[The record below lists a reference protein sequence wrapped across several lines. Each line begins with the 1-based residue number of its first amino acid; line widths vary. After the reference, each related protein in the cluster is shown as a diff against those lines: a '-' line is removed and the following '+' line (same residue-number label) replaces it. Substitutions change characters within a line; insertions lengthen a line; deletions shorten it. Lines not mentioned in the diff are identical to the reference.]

1 MNISGLFKMSL
12 SLELNGTLHEV
23 YPTQQITD
31 KFSKRD
37 FILEIPNGNYL
48 QHIKCE
54 ATGKTCGS
62 LDGVR
67 IGSQIQAKCDL
78 RGRIYQKK
86 DGTKGQMNSIVAWD
100 IKAEQAEYNENSI
113 AHLTAPF

>member
-1 MNISGLFKMSL
+1 MSL

-54 ATGKTCGS
+54 STGKTCGS

-67 IGSQIQAKCDL
+67 IGSQIKAKCDL

-86 DGTKGQMNSIVAWD
+86 DGTKGQMNSVVAWD
-100 IKAEQAEYNENSI
+100 IQAEQAEYNENSI

>member
-1 MNISGLFKMSL
+1 MNISGCEKMSL
-12 SLELNGTLHEV
+12 SVELNGTLHEV

-31 KFSKRD
+31 KFKKRD

-54 ATGKTCGS
+54 ATGNTCEK

-67 IGSQIQAKCDL
+67 IGSQVFAKCDL

-86 DGTKGQMNSIVAWD
+86 DGTKGQMNSLVAWE
-100 IKAEQAEYNENSI
+100 IKSEQAEYNEHSI
-113 AHLTAPF
+113 AHIMSPF

>member
-1 MNISGLFKMSL
+1 MSL

-23 YPTQQITD
+23 APTQQITD

-37 FILEIPNGNYL
+37 FIIEIPNGNYL

-54 ATGKTCGS
+54 ATGKVCGN

-86 DGTKGQMNSIVAWD
+86 DGTKGQMNSVVAWD
-100 IKAEQAEYNENSI
+100 IKVHQAEYNENSI